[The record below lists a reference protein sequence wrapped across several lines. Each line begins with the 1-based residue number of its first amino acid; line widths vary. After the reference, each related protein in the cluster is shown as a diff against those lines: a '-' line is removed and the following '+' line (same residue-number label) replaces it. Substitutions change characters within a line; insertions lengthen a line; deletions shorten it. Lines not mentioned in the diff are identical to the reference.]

1 MFNHHWEF
9 IVDIDSNMTKQLL
22 FNEHFLTTKTTE
34 QNLQG
39 GWKAKMVLM
48 KPVLTNAALQHL
60 ALFR

>member
-1 MFNHHWEF
+1 
-9 IVDIDSNMTKQLL
+9 MTKQLP
-22 FNEHFLTTKTTE
+22 FTEHFSTTKTAV

-39 GWKAKMVLM
+39 RWKAKMVLM

>member
-1 MFNHHWEF
+1 
-9 IVDIDSNMTKQLL
+9 MTKQLL

-60 ALFR
+60 VLFR